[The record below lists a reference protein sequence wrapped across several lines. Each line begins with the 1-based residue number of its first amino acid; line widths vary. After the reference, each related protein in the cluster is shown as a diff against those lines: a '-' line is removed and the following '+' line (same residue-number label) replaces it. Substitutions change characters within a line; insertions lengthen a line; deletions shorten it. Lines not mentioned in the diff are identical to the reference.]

1 MSAKERDY
9 TAMQWAL
16 FISLAFEIAGAFF
29 FLVTTFFVV
38 SDKQKAEEVERLD
51 LEEKNKIAMTQLPNN
66 QSGGQ
71 ENTTPS
77 STNNPTMKERS
88 VYAVS

>member
-1 MSAKERDY
+1 M
-9 TAMQWAL
+9 
-16 FISLAFEIAGAFF
+16 LAGKDWKDFQSCFSRF
-29 FLVTTFFVV
+29 
-38 SDKQKAEEVERLD
+38 S
-51 LEEKNKIAMTQLPNN
+51 EEKNKIAMTQLPNN

>member
-51 LEEKNKIAMTQLPNN
+51 LGM
-66 QSGGQ
+66 
-71 ENTTPS
+71 
-77 STNNPTMKERS
+77 
-88 VYAVS
+88 